1 MNTKARSGLLLCL
14 LWLAGTGC
22 SFHMTYLKPV
32 EPPQFKSAAI
42 RRDAHAL
49 VIFNEVIPGHP
60 LPETIWD
67 QSGPFWDAAHSH
79 NIGFVQNYTD
89 YIVALNIHSRQMI
102 PFGRIFSDMITVAT
116 SNAFLRCDVAFS
128 PQTAQSIT
136 NPPPDVQISINIDRF
151 RVWESPMNNL
161 NFSLDCHY
169 QVIDRT
175 KNTSTEYRLSRK
187 AGPLYLGSMFH
198 WDSYFIKQTER
209 QTDLFTE
216 QAVAEI
222 LQNCHF

>member
-1 MNTKARSGLLLCL
+1 LEMGKNPDAGQPQIHHARRPRPVPHRRRSRRSRENHPRLRTYRRHPGFATGLCMNTKARSGLLLCL

-151 RVWESPMNNL
+151 RVW
-161 NFSLDCHY
+161 
-169 QVIDRT
+169 
-175 KNTSTEYRLSRK
+175 
-187 AGPLYLGSMFH
+187 
-198 WDSYFIKQTER
+198 
-209 QTDLFTE
+209 
-216 QAVAEI
+216 
-222 LQNCHF
+222 